1 MNLNENKL
9 AAETNLRRNVH
20 LITTNG
26 GVVTNP
32 NLINSIGP
40 ELCLDVDSSSNS
52 ENNSSSQPSSKI
64 SIQRLFRRRTM
75 HPTDTETKSL
85 FSGLADKL
93 FSLKRSVKTSKLS
106 NYVSCLSTADDP
118 LNNNMN
124 EQYTISN
131 QLLNSHLNGHLNPIF
146 IDQLDCQD
154 TSIKECAF
162 RQYSSTLKHNQIS
175 LVRLQN
181 AQRAARLIK
190 ASNCQ
195 FNNPFN
201 NQFGQFDPINHFVRQ
216 QLITSSMKSD
226 SLLISTRRQIV
237 RDQLIKTI
245 RPAPNQTTER
255 QQHEISLSNETPSSQ
270 LIQSKQQL
278 GRAPDAAYSQESNGH
293 RSKEEDGKQFYY
305 FAQHCFTLPQ
315 NHHLSQPANSGRH
328 QIGRLVQPD
337 AYRGTALRETFG
349 KSPDICLNASDTASS
364 GSESG
369 SSKSSSN
376 GSSNGSSNKSSSEN
390 STNAKTKSNCGLP
403 ANLKSSSTIIGP
415 APAIHESDLERK
427 ANRTLT
433 TTTADIHLNKNLKKL
448 HPGSSQ
454 SAVSGQVDASIAGF
468 EVSGFADRFAE
479 KAFEAN
485 GQPPSANKLG
495 RLKANGKVLASTEA
509 EAKSEAGSNA
519 DVNNVN
525 NSTVSLK
532 YIVIDDA
539 VFADWI

>member
-20 LITTNG
+20 LISTNG
-26 GVVTNP
+26 GVATNP

-64 SIQRLFRRRTM
+64 SIQRLFRRRRK
-75 HPTDTETKSL
+75 HPTDTETKSFL
-85 FSGLADKL
+85 SGLADKL
-93 FSLKRSVKTSKLS
+93 FNLKQSVRRSKLS
-106 NYVSCLSTADDP
+106 NYVSCLATAEDQM
-118 LNNNMN
+118 NNVN

-131 QLLNSHLNGHLNPIF
+131 QLLNSHLNGHLNGHLNVNGHLNPIF

-245 RPAPNQTTER
+245 RQAPNPVAE
-255 QQHEISLSNETPSSQ
+255 QQHGISLSNETPSSQ
-270 LIQSKQQL
+270 LIQNKH
-278 GRAPDAAYSQESNGH
+278 GRAPDAVYSQVNHGH
-293 RSKEEDGKQFYY
+293 RSKEEESKQFYY

-315 NHHLSQPANSGRH
+315 NHHLSQPANGRH
-328 QIGRLVQPD
+328 QMVQPD
-337 AYRGTALRETFG
+337 AFRSTRETFG

-376 GSSNGSSNKSSSEN
+376 GSSNKSSSEN
-390 STNAKTKSNCGLP
+390 STNAKTNCGLP
-403 ANLKSSSTIIGP
+403 ANLKSSSAIIGG
-415 APAIHESDLERK
+415 AASTIHESDLERK

-433 TTTADIHLNKNLKKL
+433 TTTADIHLNKNFKK
-448 HPGSSQ
+448 
-454 SAVSGQVDASIAGF
+454 VDAFEVAGF
-468 EVSGFADRFAE
+468 GERFTEKEV
-479 KAFEAN
+479 N
-485 GQPPSANKLG
+485 GRPPSANKLS
-495 RLKANGKVLASTEA
+495 RLKGATGMEA
-509 EAKSEAGSNA
+509 DAKSTAGSNA

-525 NSTVSLK
+525 NSAVSLK

-539 VFADWI
+539 VFAD

>member
-1 MNLNENKL
+1 MNLNDNKL

-20 LITTNG
+20 LISTNG
-26 GVVTNP
+26 GVAANP

-64 SIQRLFRRRTM
+64 SIQRLFRRRTN
-75 HPTDTETKSL
+75 HPTDTQTKRFFNLNS
-85 FSGLADKL
+85 LADKW

-106 NYVSCLSTADDP
+106 NYVSCLAGNDDDQ
-118 LNNNMN
+118 LENNTN

-146 IDQLDCQD
+146 IDQLDTSGYCQD

-190 ASNCQ
+190 ASNCHFNGQ
-195 FNNPFN
+195 FNQF
-201 NQFGQFDPINHFVRQ
+201 NQFNQFDPINHFVRQ

-245 RPAPNQTTER
+245 RQGTNQG
-255 QQHEISLSNETPSSQ
+255 LPNETSSSQ
-270 LIQSKQQL
+270 LMQSKRPNAGGQL
-278 GRAPDAAYSQESNGH
+278 ESAGQ
-293 RSKEEDGKQFYY
+293 RSKEEEGKQFYY

-315 NHHLSQPANSGRH
+315 NHHLSQTANRH
-328 QIGRLVQPD
+328 PHGRLVQPD
-337 AYRGTALRETFG
+337 AFRGALRETYD
-349 KSPDICLNASDTASS
+349 KSEADICLNVSDTASS
-364 GSESG
+364 SSESG
-369 SSKSSSN
+369 SSK
-376 GSSNGSSNKSSSEN
+376 SSNGSSNKSSSEN
-390 STNAKTKSNCGLP
+390 STNAKSNCGLS
-403 ANLKSSSTIIGP
+403 ANLKSSTGIGKT
-415 APAIHESDLERK
+415 PAIHESDLERK
-427 ANRTLT
+427 VNRTLT
-433 TTTADIHLNKNLKKL
+433 TTADVHLNKNLKKKL
-448 HPGSSQ
+448 NTGSG
-454 SAVSGQVDASIAGF
+454 GQVDVSIDGL
-468 EVSGFADRFAE
+468 DRYAE
-479 KAFEAN
+479 KAAFESSFEPAAK
-485 GQPPSANKLG
+485 PPSANKLS
-495 RLKANGKVLASTEA
+495 RLKASNKVTTEA
-509 EAKSEAGSNA
+509 RSDAVDAGSNA

-525 NSTVSLK
+525 NSTASLK

-539 VFADWI
+539 VFAD